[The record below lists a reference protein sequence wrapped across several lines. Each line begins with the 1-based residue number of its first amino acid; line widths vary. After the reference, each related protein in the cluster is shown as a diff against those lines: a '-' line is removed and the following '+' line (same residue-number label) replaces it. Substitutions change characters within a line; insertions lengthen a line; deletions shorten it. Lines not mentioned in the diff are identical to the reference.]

1 MKTRMNLAVSR
12 QSAAILPEI
21 SHRRF
26 PKRRYAGL
34 TTFAFC
40 FRALGQS

>member
-1 MKTRMNLAVSR
+1 MKMRINLAVSR

-26 PKRRYAGL
+26 PKRR
-34 TTFAFC
+34 F
-40 FRALGQS
+40 S